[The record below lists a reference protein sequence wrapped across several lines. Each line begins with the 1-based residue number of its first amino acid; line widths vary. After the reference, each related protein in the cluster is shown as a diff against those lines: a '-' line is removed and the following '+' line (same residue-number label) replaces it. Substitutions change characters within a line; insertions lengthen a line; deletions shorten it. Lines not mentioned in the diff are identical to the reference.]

1 MQPFL
6 LPDCSLQ
13 VHIALLSFEASLNIP
28 SASNW
33 NVQPLWKKGE
43 ETSNQHVQ
51 PVTPPKKNREQT
63 IKHNACFTC
72 TKKQKQMG
80 ECVLVGSFLRGA
92 GVCAV

>member
-13 VHIALLSFEASLNIP
+13 VHIALLSFEASLNMP

-51 PVTPPKKNREQT
+51 PVTPQKKTGNKLSSTMHVLPVQRNR
-63 IKHNACFTC
+63 NRW
-72 TKKQKQMG
+72 
-80 ECVLVGSFLRGA
+80 VNVYL
-92 GVCAV
+92 